1 MIWIMIRIRNKD
13 RIKLYVADNVSY
25 AGEEE
30 EEEAEDNNNQNNII
44 VSEGRIMYVSD
55 CDTKGKQKKSF
66 NR

>member
-1 MIWIMIRIRNKD
+1 MVRIRNKD

-25 AGEEE
+25 TG